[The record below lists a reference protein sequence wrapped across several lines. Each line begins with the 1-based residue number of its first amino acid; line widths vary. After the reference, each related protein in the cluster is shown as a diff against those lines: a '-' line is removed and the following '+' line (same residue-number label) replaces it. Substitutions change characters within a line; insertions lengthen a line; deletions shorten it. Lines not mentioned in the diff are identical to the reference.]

1 MNLKHK
7 YSYIFTKDGDEI
19 VNDMSF
25 IESTFKNNQRKQA
38 SIEPNEEMN
47 IADDISSVT
56 NTPISTNTLF
66 ASPTQSQTPELN
78 TKLRARIPTCT
89 PESNLNSKKV
99 SRTSKI
105 IGVTTNKT
113 ERNTSET
120 EKNPGKLSNVQYN
133 SIGLNVNGAM
143 KQSYEMK
150 KASTPKKGG
159 NRIDI
164 MTTKPLRSKD
174 GSFKILLGVTGTKGK
189 DYLGDAMFNFQGDEF
204 TYMCQ
209 FLVYHT
215 QKLGSAKYS
224 QQLLEAFRYNLNAIK
239 TPGTSDS
246 SDTNIIGGI
255 YAKKISVGILTF
267 DKEHTQNT
275 IEEIVKELKNG
286 VKSILHDDKFFTWYL
301 IGVWLKTSFR
311 NRIDEMTNEEIS
323 IEFDLMREACN
334 NDVTNFF
341 RTGSESNYLTSVAMD
356 RYRIMEKFN
365 KIPIFHMKD
374 VALDTWFPESE
385 IREIIPDLIG
395 TYEKKYEEFVI
406 GDISKHDD
414 NFLFWNGS

>member
-19 VNDMSF
+19 VDDMSF
-25 IESTFKNNQRKQA
+25 IESTFKKNQRKPA

-47 IADDISSVT
+47 MADDISSVT

-66 ASPTQSQTPELN
+66 ASPTQSETPDLN
-78 TKLRARIPTCT
+78 TKVRARIPMCT
-89 PESNLNSKKV
+89 PEST
-99 SRTSKI
+99 RTSKV

-143 KQSYEMK
+143 RQSYAIK

-164 MTTKPLRSKD
+164 MTTKPLKSKD
-174 GSFKILLGVTGTKGK
+174 GSFKILIGVTGTKGK
-189 DYLGDAMFNFQGDEF
+189 DYLGDAMFNYQGDEF
-204 TYMCQ
+204 THMCK
-209 FLVYHT
+209 FLVFHD

-224 QQLLEAFRYNLNAIK
+224 QQLLEAFTYNLNAIK
-239 TPGTSDS
+239 RPGTSDS
-246 SDTNIIGGI
+246 TDTNIIGGM

-267 DKEHTQNT
+267 DKEQTQNT
-275 IEEIVKELKNG
+275 IEEIVKELING
-286 VKSILHDDKFFTWYL
+286 VKSILHDEKFFTWYL

-311 NRIDEMTNEEIS
+311 NSIDEMTNEEIS
-323 IEFDLMREACN
+323 IEFDTMREACN
-334 NDVTNFF
+334 NDITNFF

-356 RYRIMEKFN
+356 RYKIMERFS

-374 VALDTWFPESE
+374 AALDTWFPESE
-385 IREIIPDLIG
+385 ILEIIPDLIG
-395 TYEKKYEEFVI
+395 TYEKKYEKFVI

-414 NFLFWNGS
+414 NFLFWNAS